1 MKKLISYLMI
11 IFLLLGSLIVVPKV
25 NAQTTTF
32 SDVPK
37 THSAYKEI
45 MFLAERGIVTAYSDG
60 TFKPSTNITRLD
72 AVRMLL
78 LSKEIT
84 DFSDV
89 SNPRFADVKPG
100 QDGYEEIAKA
110 VELGIIDGK
119 VNAQGQKVFE
129 PSGNLTRGQM
139 AKIFS
144 IAYEFAGYA
153 DKGFTDVPPSHWAY
167 EYVQLLANNKI
178 TFGYAN
184 GKFGVND
191 FITRSQF
198 SLMMARTLDESF
210 RVEPEAPKPPTE
222 PTNSP
227 TGGTTYLDGWTAP
240 VLQSKWS
247 PNSADNFK
255 VLENE
260 LGFSEGGHFFNVMGK
275 QHAIVVNGGDSEN
288 EVTFKYYGWEDTKV
302 IPQSYR
308 IPIVSKELFKLYF
321 EEDAT
326 RVWNYFNDNDIPAH
340 FTANGRTVKA
350 TFIELDGSIY
360 LQVGKKK

>member
-1 MKKLISYLMI
+1 MKIIISYIMTVLVLFSSLM
-11 IFLLLGSLIVVPKV
+11 FMQEA
-25 NAQTTTF
+25 NAQTIF

-45 MFLAERGIVTAYSDG
+45 IFLAEKGIAKEFPDG
-60 TFKPSTNITRLD
+60 TFKPSTHITRLD

-84 DFSDV
+84 DFSEV
-89 SNPRFADVKPG
+89 SNPGFFDLKPG
-100 QDGYEEIAKA
+100 QNGYEEIAKA

-119 VNAQGQKVFE
+119 VNKQGQKVFE
-129 PSGNLTRGQM
+129 SSGNLTRGQM

-144 IAYEFAGYA
+144 IAYEFEGYS
-153 DKGFTDVPPSHWAY
+153 DNGFSDVPVSHWAY

-178 TFGYAN
+178 TFGYSN

-210 RVEPEAPKPPTE
+210 RVEPEASNPPTN
-222 PTNSP
+222 PP
-227 TGGTTYLDGWTAP
+227 IGGTTYPDGWTAP
-240 VLQSKWS
+240 VLKSKWS

-260 LGFSEGGHFFNVMGK
+260 LGFTDGGHFFNITGAPY
-275 QHAIVVNGGDSEN
+275 AITVNGGDSVN
-288 EVTFKYYGWEDTKV
+288 EVTFKFTMWDGDAGGYLKEA
-302 IPQSYR
+302 YR
-308 IPIVSKELFKLYF
+308 VPIVAKELFKLYF
-321 EEDAT
+321 GDDAQK
-326 RVWNYFNDNDIPAH
+326 VWDYFNNNDIPEE
-340 FTANGRTVKA
+340 FTANGRKVKA
-350 TFIELDGSIY
+350 TYIDISGSMYI
-360 LQVGKKK
+360 QVGKKK

>member
-1 MKKLISYLMI
+1 MKIIISYIMTVLVLFSSLM
-11 IFLLLGSLIVVPKV
+11 FMQEA
-25 NAQTTTF
+25 NAQTIF

-45 MFLAERGIVTAYSDG
+45 MFLAEKGIAKEFPDG

-89 SNPRFADVKPG
+89 SNPGFVDLKPG
-100 QDGYEEIAKA
+100 QNGYEEIAKA
-110 VELGIIDGK
+110 VDLGIIDGK

-144 IAYEFAGYA
+144 IAYEFEGYSN
-153 DKGFTDVPPSHWAY
+153 KGFTDVPPSHWAS

-178 TFGYAN
+178 TFGYSN

-198 SLMMARTLDESF
+198 SLMIARTLDESF
-210 RVEPEAPKPPTE
+210 RVEPETLKPPT
-222 PTNSP
+222 
-227 TGGTTYLDGWTAP
+227 GGITYPDGWTAP
-240 VLQSKWS
+240 VLTSKWS
-247 PNSADNFK
+247 SDLAKNFET
-255 VLENE
+255 LQNE
-260 LGFSEGGHFFNVMGK
+260 LGFTNGGHFYGI
-275 QHAIVVNGGDSEN
+275 QGASRAIVVNGGDSQN
-288 EVTFKYYGWEDTKV
+288 EVTISFYMWDGDANGQ
-302 IPQSYR
+302 IPQAYR
-308 IPIVSKELFKLYF
+308 IPIVAKELFKLYF
-321 EEDAT
+321 GDDAQK
-326 RVWNYFNDNDIPAH
+326 VWDYFNNNDIPEE
-340 FTANGRTVKA
+340 FTANGRKVKA
-350 TFIELDGSIY
+350 TYIDIDGSMYI
-360 LQVGKKK
+360 QVGKKK

>member
-1 MKKLISYLMI
+1 MKRIMYIVTI
-11 IFLLLGSLIVVPKV
+11 IFLFTSSAFVQNV
-25 NAQTTTF
+25 NAKTVF
-32 SDVPK
+32 SDVSK
-37 THSAYKEI
+37 THNAYKEI
-45 MFLAERGIVTAYSDG
+45 MFLAEKGIAKEFPDG
-60 TFKPSTNITRLD
+60 TFRPSANITRLQ
-72 AVRMLL
+72 AVQMLL
-78 LSKEIT
+78 LSKGVT

-89 SNPRFADVKPG
+89 SNPRFADVRPG

-110 VELGIIDGK
+110 VELGIINGK
-119 VNAQGQKVFE
+119 VNTYGQKVFE

-144 IAYEFAGYA
+144 IAYEFEGYA
-153 DKGFTDVPPSHWAY
+153 DKGFSDVPVSHWAS

-222 PTNSP
+222 PTNLP

-247 PNSADNFK
+247 SDPAKNF
-255 VLENE
+255 VTLQNE
-260 LGFSEGGHFFNVMGK
+260 LGFTEGGHFFNITGAPY
-275 QHAIVVNGGDSEN
+275 AITVNGGDSVN
-288 EVTFKYYGWEDTKV
+288 EVTFKFTMWDGDAGGYLKEA
-302 IPQSYR
+302 YR
-308 IPIVSKELFKLYF
+308 VPIVAKELFKLYF
-321 EEDAT
+321 GDDAQK
-326 RVWNYFNDNDIPAH
+326 VWDYFNNNDIPEE
-340 FTANGRTVKA
+340 FTANGRKVKA
-350 TFIELDGSIY
+350 TYIDIDGSMYI
-360 LQVGKKK
+360 QVGKKK

>member
-1 MKKLISYLMI
+1 MQKA
-11 IFLLLGSLIVVPKV
+11 

-37 THSAYKEI
+37 THNAYKEI
-45 MFLAERGIVTAYSDG
+45 MFLAEKGIVKEYPDG
-60 TFKPSTNITRLD
+60 TFKPSANITRLD

-78 LSKEIT
+78 LSKGVT
-84 DFSDV
+84 DFSGV
-89 SNPRFADVKPG
+89 SNPGFVDVKPG
-100 QDGYEEIAKA
+100 QNGYEEIAKA
-110 VELGIIDGK
+110 VELGIINGK
-119 VNAQGQKVFE
+119 VNTQGQKVFE
-129 PSGNLTRGQM
+129 PLGNLTRGQM

-144 IAYEFAGYA
+144 IAYEFEVYA
-153 DKGFTDVPPSHWAY
+153 DKDFADVPVSHWAY

-178 TFGYAN
+178 TFGYSN

-210 RVEPEAPKPPTE
+210 RVEPEAPKSPTT
-222 PTNSP
+222 PTNPP
-227 TGGTTYLDGWTAP
+227 TGGKTYPDGWTAP

-260 LGFSEGGHFFNVMGK
+260 LGFTDGGHFFNITGK
-275 QHAIVVNGGDSEN
+275 PHAISVNGGDSEN
-288 EVTFKYYGWEDTKV
+288 EVTFKFYMWDGDAGGYLKEA
-302 IPQSYR
+302 YR

-321 EEDAT
+321 GADAQK
-326 RVWNYFNDNDIPAH
+326 VWDYFDKNDIPDT
-340 FTANGRTVKA
+340 FTANGRKVKA
-350 TFIELDGSIY
+350 TYIDIDGSMYI
-360 LQVGKKK
+360 QVGKKK